1 MKIIYRIGI
10 FVDLFLLLF
19 TLLIMATASDL
30 PSFSLFELNEHLKRV
45 IAFNMREKLWIRC
58 EIADVGSS
66 KGSVYLSLVERNDFK
81 IAARAEGVIWGRVVE
96 ELRQKIGDSLWS
108 ILQPGRQVLLLVQV
122 EFHEYFGMKLSI
134 QDIDPSVTIGQLE
147 LQRAQTLK
155 KLTEEQFTTLN
166 AQVPTKVAWQKI
178 AVISSSTAAGL
189 QDFLQQLQENP
200 YGYQFDYEL
209 FNAVVQGVNV
219 GTEVGAALAKIEARQ
234 EEFDCVVIVRGG
246 GARLD
251 LMGFDQ
257 YDLCVAIA
265 TCELPVLTGIGH
277 DIDETLADLV
287 AYTSLKTPTAV
298 AEYLVQRLMG
308 YEQSILQY
316 AQAIQQQ
323 ALTQIQ
329 EQQRLLERL
338 QERLAYLASNQIER
352 AEQELKQLEERLR
365 LLNPQH
371 ILARGF
377 AAVANKEGQPIT
389 SVKQLQPG
397 KSYTLHLADGQITI
411 TIPTT

>member
-1 MKIIYRIGI
+1 MKP
-10 FVDLFLLLF
+10 
-19 TLLIMATASDL
+19 ATNL

-45 IAFNMREKLWIRC
+45 IAFNMREQLWVRC

-81 IAARAEGVIWGRVVE
+81 VSARADAVIWGRVVE
-96 ELRQKIGDSLWS
+96 ELQKKIGDSLWS
-108 ILQPGRQVLLLVQV
+108 ILQTGRQILALVQV

-134 QDIDPSVTIGQLE
+134 KDIDPSVTIGQLE

-166 AQVPTKVAWQKI
+166 AQVATRAVWQRI
-178 AVISSSTAAGL
+178 AVISSATAAGL
-189 QDFLQQLQENP
+189 QDFLQQLQENA
-200 YGYQFDYEL
+200 YGYRLEYEL
-209 FNAVVQGVNV
+209 FNAVVQGANV
-219 GTEVGAALAKIEARQ
+219 GKEVGAALEKIEARQ

-298 AEYLVQRLMG
+298 AEYLVQRLMN
-308 YEQSILQY
+308 YEQAVLQY
-316 AQAIQQQ
+316 AEAIQQQ

-338 QERLAYLASNQIER
+338 QERLAALAIHQIER
-352 AEQELKQLEERLR
+352 AGQELLQLEERLR

-377 AAVANKEGQPIT
+377 AAVAHLDGRPIT
-389 SVKQLQPG
+389 SIQELEAGQR
-397 KSYTLHLADGQITI
+397 YHLHLADGQITI
-411 TIPTT
+411 TIPGTNA

>member
-1 MKIIYRIGI
+1 
-10 FVDLFLLLF
+10 
-19 TLLIMATASDL
+19 MATAPDL

-45 IAFNMREKLWIRC
+45 IAFNMRDKLWIRC

-81 IAARAEGVIWGRVVE
+81 VAARAEAVIWGRVVE

-108 ILQPGRQVLLLVQV
+108 ILQAGRQILVLVQV

-166 AQVPTKVAWQKI
+166 AQVPTNMAWQRI
-178 AVISSSTAAGL
+178 AVVSSSTAAGL
-189 QDFLQQLQENP
+189 QDFLQQLQENT
-200 YGYQFDYEL
+200 YGYQFDYEV
-209 FNAVVQGVNV
+209 FHAVVQGVNV
-219 GTEVGAALAKIEARQ
+219 SKEVGAALAKIEERRA
-234 EEFDCVVIVRGG
+234 EFDCVVIVRGG

-277 DIDETLADLV
+277 DIDETLADMV

-298 AEYLVQRLMG
+298 AEYLVTRLLN
-308 YEQSILQY
+308 YEQSMLQY
-316 AQAIQQQ
+316 AQAIQER
-323 ALTQIQ
+323 ALVQLQ

-338 QERLAYLASNQIER
+338 QERLAYLATNKIER
-352 AEQELKQLEERLR
+352 AEQELLQLEEQLR

-377 AAVANKEGQPIT
+377 AAVANLDGRPIT
-389 SVKQLQPG
+389 SIKDLKAG
-397 KSYTLHLADGQITI
+397 ATYHLHLADGQVTI
-411 TIPTT
+411 TIPTR

>member
-1 MKIIYRIGI
+1 
-10 FVDLFLLLF
+10 
-19 TLLIMATASDL
+19 MATASDV

-81 IAARAEGVIWGRVVE
+81 VAARAEAVIWGRVVE

-108 ILQPGRQVLLLVQV
+108 ILQAGRQILVLVQV

-147 LQRAQTLK
+147 LQRAQTFK

-166 AQVPTKVAWQKI
+166 AQVPTKVVWQRI
-178 AVISSSTAAGL
+178 AVVSSSTAAGL

-200 YGYQFDYEL
+200 YGYRFEYEL
-209 FNAVVQGVNV
+209 FQAVVQGAHVSA
-219 GTEVGAALAKIEARQ
+219 EVSAALAKIEARQ
-234 EEFDCVVIVRGG
+234 SEFDCVVIVRGG

-277 DIDETLADLV
+277 DIDETLADTV
-287 AYTSLKTPTAV
+287 AYSSLKTPTAV
-298 AEYLVQRLMG
+298 AEYLVQRLVN
-308 YEQSILQY
+308 YEQNILQY
-316 AQAIQQQ
+316 AQAIQQH
-323 ALTQIQ
+323 ALAQIQ

-338 QERLAYLASNQIER
+338 QERLAFLATSQIDR
-352 AEQELKQLEERLR
+352 AGQELEQLQERLR
-365 LLNPQH
+365 LLNPQQV
-371 ILARGF
+371 LARGF
-377 AAVANKEGQPIT
+377 AAVAQLDGQPIR
-389 SVKQLQPG
+389 SVQELKKGEQ
-397 KSYTLHLADGQITI
+397 YILHLADGAVTITI
-411 TIPTT
+411 T

>member
-1 MKIIYRIGI
+1 M
-10 FVDLFLLLF
+10 
-19 TLLIMATASDL
+19 TTAADL

-81 IAARAEGVIWGRVVE
+81 VAARAEAIIWGRVVE

-108 ILQPGRQVLLLVQV
+108 ILQVGRQVLVLVQV

-155 KLTEEQFTTLN
+155 KLTEDQFTTLN
-166 AQVPTKVAWQKI
+166 AQLSTQLAWQRV
-178 AVISSSTAAGL
+178 AVISSATAAGL
-189 QDFLQQLQENP
+189 QDFLQQLQENV
-200 YGYQFDYEL
+200 YGYKFEHEL

-219 GTEVGAALAKIEARQ
+219 NTEVTAALAKIEARRD
-234 EEFDCVVIVRGG
+234 EFDCVVIVRGG

-277 DIDETLADLV
+277 DIDETLADIV
-287 AYTSLKTPTAV
+287 AYNSLKTPTAV
-298 AEYLVQRLMG
+298 AEYLVQRLMS
-308 YEQSILQY
+308 YEQSMLQY
-316 AQAIQQQ
+316 AQTIQEK
-323 ALTQIQ
+323 ALGQLQ

-338 QERLAYLASNQIER
+338 QERIASLATNQIER
-352 AEQELKQLEERLR
+352 AEQELLQLEERLR
-365 LLNPQH
+365 LLNPQR
-371 ILARGF
+371 ILERGF
-377 AAVANKEGQPIT
+377 AVVAALDGSPIT
-389 SVKQLQPG
+389 SIANLEAGQQ
-397 KSYTLHLADGQITI
+397 YTLHLADGTVTI
-411 TIPTT
+411 TIPSIS

>member
-1 MKIIYRIGI
+1 MKP
-10 FVDLFLLLF
+10 
-19 TLLIMATASDL
+19 ATNS

-45 IAFNMREKLWIRC
+45 IAFNMRETLWVRC

-81 IAARAEGVIWGRVVE
+81 VSARAEAVIWGRVVD
-96 ELRQKIGDSLWS
+96 ELQQRIGDSLWS
-108 ILQPGRQVLLLVQV
+108 ILQAGRQILALVQV

-134 QDIDPSVTIGQLE
+134 KDIDPSVTIGQLE

-166 AQVPTKVAWQKI
+166 AQVPTRAAWQRV
-178 AVISSSTAAGL
+178 AVISSATAAGL
-189 QDFLQQLQENP
+189 QDFLQQLQENA
-200 YGYQFDYEL
+200 YGYRFEYEL
-209 FNAVVQGVNV
+209 FHAVVQGVNV
-219 GTEVGAALAKIEARQ
+219 GKEVSAALAKIEARQ
-234 EEFDCVVIVRGG
+234 AEFDCVVIVRGG

-298 AEYLVQRLMG
+298 AEYLVQRLMN
-308 YEQSILQY
+308 YEQAILQY
-316 AQAIQQQ
+316 AESIQQQ

-338 QERLAYLASNQIER
+338 QERLASLATHQIER
-352 AEQELKQLEERLR
+352 AEQELLQLEERLR

-377 AAVANKEGQPIT
+377 AAVARLDGSPVT
-389 SVKQLQPG
+389 SVRELQAG
-397 KSYTLHLADGQITI
+397 QSYNLHLADGQITI
-411 TIPTT
+411 TIPDTTS

>member
-1 MKIIYRIGI
+1 
-10 FVDLFLLLF
+10 
-19 TLLIMATASDL
+19 MATASEV
-30 PSFSLFELNEHLKRV
+30 PSFSLFELNQHLKRV

-81 IAARAEGVIWGRVVE
+81 VAARAEAVIWGRVVE
-96 ELRQKIGDSLWS
+96 ELRQKIGDSIWS
-108 ILQPGRQVLLLVQV
+108 ILQAGRQVLVLVQV
-122 EFHEYFGMKLSI
+122 EYHEYFGMKLSI

-155 KLTEEQFTTLN
+155 KLSEEQFISLN
-166 AQVPTKVAWQKI
+166 NQVPTKVAWQRI

-189 QDFLQQLQENP
+189 QDFLQQLEENP
-200 YGYQFDYEL
+200 YGYSFKHEL

-219 GTEVGAALAKIEARQ
+219 STEVSAALAKIEARQ

-277 DIDETLADLV
+277 DIDDTLADTV
-287 AYTSLKTPTAV
+287 AYNSLKTPTAV
-298 AEYLVQRLMG
+298 AEYLVQRLMT
-308 YEQSILQY
+308 YESNVLQY
-316 AQAIQQQ
+316 AQTIQDR

-329 EQQRLLERL
+329 EQQRQLERL
-338 QERLAYLASNQIER
+338 QDRLASLASNHIER
-352 AEQELKQLEERLR
+352 AGQELLQLEERLR

-377 AAVANKEGQPIT
+377 AAVAQLDGQPIT
-389 SVKQLQPG
+389 SIADLKAGEQ
-397 KSYTLHLADGQITI
+397 YTLHLADGTITI
-411 TIPTT
+411 TVPDVSSPTA